1 MEIILA
7 SERIYCIQAQVDMET
22 ARARVDE
29 KRVNLVAG
37 MMGALLTRPKP
48 DDIVCTYAETRLEPF
63 WRIGAHLRTVY
74 DRQRSY
80 TVVVGGDEVRQVTVS
95 GQTLPVARQ
104 SGTGPAFTL
113 TGTEH
118 CEEAVRVAQTF
129 DGSGSARP
137 ELGRLTT
144 LPAWEIPDLQE
155 FRPEA
160 LVVMPEARAAA
171 VVRQVMSEV
180 VRPVKAQVIHEERL
194 TVESIDLFFR
204 PVYAFE
210 YNWAAKG
217 KRVVVEFNAL
227 TGETTTGGKTLKERL
242 QGVLKRDM
250 LFDIS
255 ADAVGMVVPGGSIA
269 VKLVKAVVDQVK

>member
-1 MEIILA
+1 MEIVLA
-7 SERIYCIQAQVDMET
+7 NERIYSLCPQVDMGT
-22 ARARVDE
+22 AQGRVEE
-29 KRVNLVAG
+29 KKVSLVAG
-37 MMGALLTRPKP
+37 VMGALFTRPRA
-48 DDIVCTYAETRLEPF
+48 DEIVLTYAETRLEPF
-63 WRIGAHLRTVY
+63 WSIRASLRTVY

-80 TVVVGGDEVRQVTVS
+80 TVVVGGNEVRQVTVL
-95 GQTLPVARQ
+95 GQTLPVTRQ
-104 SGTGPAFTL
+104 ISAGPSFTV

-118 CEEAVRVAQTF
+118 CEEEARLAQTF
-129 DGSGSARP
+129 DGGGNVRP
-137 ELGRLTT
+137 ELTRLTA
-144 LPAWEIPDLQE
+144 LPTVEVPDLQE

-160 LVVMPEARAAA
+160 LVVMPEARAGA
-171 VVRQVMSEV
+171 VVRQVVSEV

-210 YNWAAKG
+210 YLWGAKE

-227 TGETTTGGKTLKERL
+227 TGEINTGGKTLKERL
-242 QGVLKRDM
+242 QSVLKRDM

-255 ADAVGMVVPGGSIA
+255 ADAIGMVVPGGSIA